1 MSWNVFLRPGILC
14 DGQMVRVPEISKYLL
29 SSSADVLVLQE
40 VFHRKS
46 RRQLIQLLSDQY
58 PFHTQEGPASFWGV
72 SSGILVFSK
81 DSILKESTASFSKA
95 RGSDRLAK
103 KGAVCV
109 QFENNKQDIYIIGTH
124 LQAGGSEKSREAK
137 KEQLKTIES
146 LMKEIPPSGLIIYAG
161 DFNIAPDE
169 KLFASLSNRLDV
181 KLPLL
186 DSLHKNTANYRDQD
200 LYPVYGKPVWI
211 DYIFLKTTTMGK
223 QIRTWIEEPRV
234 NVKGKST
241 RLSDHNPIFSVFEI
255 N

>member
-1 MSWNVFLRPGILC
+1 MKIFLSLLFLSTFNVFNGNTQSSRIKVMSWNVFLRPGILC

-103 KGAVCV
+103 KERYA
-109 QFENNKQDIYIIGTH
+109 F
-124 LQAGGSEKSREAK
+124 SS
-137 KEQLKTIES
+137 KTTNRIFT
-146 LMKEIPPSGLIIYAG
+146 LSGLTFRLA
-161 DFNIAPDE
+161 AP
-169 KLFASLSNRLDV
+169 KSHVRQRRSNL
-181 KLPLL
+181 
-186 DSLHKNTANYRDQD
+186 
-200 LYPVYGKPVWI
+200 KP
-211 DYIFLKTTTMGK
+211 
-223 QIRTWIEEPRV
+223 
-234 NVKGKST
+234 
-241 RLSDHNPIFSVFEI
+241 
-255 N
+255 